1 MDGLIVWMDLMKVC
15 PPVPSYLFAQMISLL
30 VLMARNVFMN
40 QNDVMKALIV
50 KIIQMNLSPF
60 APLHVQLICLL
71 VLMAHDVFPSL
82 EFVMDFRIKVAK
94 IFQTTYPLYVT
105 NAKLI
110 ICSGVRCGVLIF
122 V

>member
-1 MDGLIVWMDLMKVC
+1 
-15 PPVPSYLFAQMISLL
+15 MISSL

-40 QNDVMKALIV
+40 HIDVMEDLIV
-50 KIIQMNLSPF
+50 KIIQMNLF

-71 VLMAHDVFPSL
+71 VLMAHNVFPSRG
-82 EFVMDFRIKVAK
+82 FVMDFYREDAK
-94 IFQTTYPLYVT
+94 IIQTTPPYSVK